1 MAASLVALFVGWAP
15 ARAQTVPAPS
25 AGAPSV
31 TCSEV
36 IYTPATASTA
46 QVGTLCVPSEVATD
60 TVILLV
66 HGGGGYEGTRTDLG
80 AWQRFYA
87 GVGVPTLSI
96 DYALTGDRGE
106 APIYPLPEQNVKAA
120 VEYLRLV
127 QVTLGTDQVVVQ
139 GHSAGAR
146 LGAVALTTPDDPF
159 FSGRELRD
167 DVSDAIDGF
176 IGFYGYYTGLQFDE
190 ERYYGG
196 PEDSAD
202 ALVQGRW
209 QRADSTELAAA
220 AVAPALLVHG
230 ADDGLVAA
238 EQSERFGAALD
249 AAGVDVTTRILEGK
263 GHAFDLDEDGSLST
277 DGQAL
282 APEILTWLQDHVG

>member
-1 MAASLVALFVGWAP
+1 MTSILRRSVAASLVALFVGWAP

-176 IGFYGYYTGLQFDE
+176 IGFYGYYGGGQFQDE
-190 ERYYGG
+190 EYYGAV
-196 PEDSAD
+196 SRRTANSVANAD
-202 ALVQGRW
+202 
-209 QRADSTELAAA
+209 RATG
-220 AVAPALLVHG
+220 PALLVHG
-230 ADDGLVAA
+230 ADDGFVPARRSLRLAEALRIAGEDAELDLVADAGHGFDGYARPDLTA
-238 EQSERFGAALD
+238 EGRRAARSI
-249 AAGVDVTTRILEGK
+249 VDW
-263 GHAFDLDEDGSLST
+263 LST
-277 DGQAL
+277 
-282 APEILTWLQDHVG
+282 V